1 MLLTVF
7 HTRLNP
13 GAGPEAEALGTRM
26 YEIATSMPGFVSYR
40 EFQGADGESVSLVEF
55 ASPETLAA
63 WRNHPEHLQAQQIGY
78 VNAHATAT
86 AGGDPVEA
94 AALREVLDDVPVS
107 STKAIHGHLL
117 GAASAMELA
126 VAILAVNK
134 SLLPATAHL
143 DSIDPACALNHVANT
158 PIFDHPVEHA
168 LSLSAGFGGTNV
180 ALIVSR
186 ENSLPSK
193 ALKTTIA

>member
-63 WRNHPEHLQAQQIGY
+63 WRNHPEHLQAQQIGQQRLFSEY
-78 VNAHATAT
+78 RVQVCAI
-86 AGGDPVEA
+86 E
-94 AALREVLDDVPVS
+94 REYAFP
-107 STKAIHGHLL
+107 T
-117 GAASAMELA
+117 
-126 VAILAVNK
+126 
-134 SLLPATAHL
+134 
-143 DSIDPACALNHVANT
+143 
-158 PIFDHPVEHA
+158 
-168 LSLSAGFGGTNV
+168 
-180 ALIVSR
+180 
-186 ENSLPSK
+186 
-193 ALKTTIA
+193 